1 MLYLIPFLLLDLA
14 KTWLVFD
21 NNATFCLICKEAAA
35 VDATVSH
42 KKNLTSE
49 NCQFKLDSIK
59 MHKESHN
66 HKSAKAIVA
75 AKNRPCETPVV
86 KFLLTLNSETK
97 EKLSKLF
104 KTCHA
109 LAIPTDHSLTITGYA
124 NWMKQT
130 V

>member
-1 MLYLIPFLLLDLA
+1 MLYLIPLLLLA

-21 NNATFCLICKEAAA
+21 DNAMFCLLCKEAAA
-35 VDATVSH
+35 ADATVSH
-42 KKNLTSE
+42 KKSLTSG

-75 AKNRPCETPVV
+75 AKNRPCETPVA
-86 KFLLTLNSETK
+86 KFLLTLNSEIK

-109 LAIPTDHSLTITGYA
+109 LAIATDHSLNITGYV
-124 NWMKQT
+124 NWMKQK